1 MDCDI
6 LIIGAGISGAGV
18 AYAIG
23 GRRRVIMLEGE
34 FQPGYHATGR
44 SAALYEPAL
53 GNATAQGFNAAS
65 GAFLRSPPPDF
76 ADRALMTPRGML
88 MIADAE
94 GRPGLD
100 QLINLNTSLGYA
112 VRELT
117 AEAAI
122 AMVPILRR
130 RLVHWAVLAPDVMDM
145 DVHAI
150 HRGYLRGFASV
161 GGKLVCNAPVKRIE
175 KRSGLW
181 EIEAAG
187 QIFRAPIVVNAAG
200 AWADEVARY
209 AGVSPLGLQPKRRT
223 VAILPAPDGIDT
235 REWPVTGF
243 VGEPGYVKP
252 EAGKL
257 LVSAGDATPAEPQ
270 DIQPEDLEVAVL
282 VDWLES
288 KMTMS
293 VKRVERR
300 WAGLRTFASDDSP
313 VLGEDPDAS
322 GFFWL
327 AGQGGCGI
335 MMSES
340 LGRSLASMVLTGEL
354 PADIRALGVDP
365 ADIAPGRLR
374 EENFS

>member
-1 MDCDI
+1 
-6 LIIGAGISGAGV
+6 
-18 AYAIG
+18 
-23 GRRRVIMLEGE
+23 
-34 FQPGYHATGR
+34 
-44 SAALYEPAL
+44 
-53 GNATAQGFNAAS
+53 
-65 GAFLRSPPPDF
+65 
-76 ADRALMTPRGML
+76 
-88 MIADAE
+88 
-94 GRPGLD
+94 
-100 QLINLNTSLGYA
+100 
-112 VRELT
+112 
-117 AEAAI
+117 
-122 AMVPILRR
+122 
-130 RLVHWAVLAPDVMDM
+130 MDM

-161 GGKLVCNAPVKRIE
+161 GGKLVCNATVKRIE

-187 QIFRAPIVVNAAG
+187 QTFRAPIVVNAAG
-200 AWADEVARY
+200 AWADEVARH
-209 AGVSPLGLQPKRRT
+209 AGLLPLGLQPKRRT

-270 DIQPEDLEVAVL
+270 DIQPEELDVAVL

-288 KMTMS
+288 KTTMS

-313 VLGEDPDAS
+313 VLGEDPDAP
-322 GFFWL
+322 GFCWL

-340 LGRSLASMVLTGEL
+340 LGRSLASMLLTGEL
-354 PADIRALGVDP
+354 PADIRALGIDP